1 MFNLK
6 RKKSNQIPSQIGQEK
21 RRPGAVAQKLEI
33 SDQLGFVKIGVD
45 GASNAKAI
53 AINWKRDEKGILEP
67 KT

>member
-33 SDQLGFVKIGVD
+33 SDQLSFVKIGVD
-45 GASNAKAI
+45 GASNAKAV
-53 AINWKRDEKGILEP
+53 AINW
-67 KT
+67 